1 MLDESVLF
9 LYEDSFDLICN
20 LILWS
25 NLIGL
30 FFNSVPTKRES
41 ERISIEGR
49 SNLNKVFPLHRPKI
63 VNPVAQKLWTG
74 HDGLRTTS
82 SCF

>member
-1 MLDESVLF
+1 MH
-9 LYEDSFDLICN
+9 
-20 LILWS
+20 
-25 NLIGL
+25 
-30 FFNSVPTKRES
+30 KRES